1 MRLASTLGLS
11 LNIRKMTERSKKI
24 VLGLTGG
31 IACGKSTACKF
42 FNNLGWASISTD
54 QVVEDLMKWDDEV
67 ISEIKN
73 KTEDVLNNSEL
84 DKKKIGGIVL

>member
-1 MRLASTLGLS
+1 MRLASTLRFRFLIG
-11 LNIRKMTERSKKI
+11 KMTERSKKI

-31 IACGKSTACKF
+31 IACGKSTALKV

-67 ISEIKN
+67 ISWFKPLG
-73 KTEDVLNNSEL
+73 K
-84 DKKKIGGIVL
+84 